1 MMQTQDVEELVRL
14 CISGDNRAWESLYR
28 LYCGRVKRIVCWPK
42 WGFTSSQTEDI
53 TQEVF
58 LELVRSLPNYRG
70 EAQLS
75 TFLTHLAKN
84 KCVSELRRKLAKK
97 RGKEDKSVSLEDE
110 RTSFE
115 AHQIVAVDGGPT
127 PEETV
132 VMKEE
137 TDTVVRLIPTLSE
150 ECQQVITLR
159 FFNDRSYEEICSE
172 LDIPL
177 GTLCSRLKRCL
188 LKLRKAAEKKLGTR

>member
-1 MMQTQDVEELVRL
+1 MQIQEVEELVRL
-14 CISGDNRAWESLYR
+14 CIKGDNQAWESLYR
-28 LYCGRVKRIVCWPK
+28 LYCTRVRRIVSWPR
-42 WGFTSSQTEDI
+42 WGFTSSHTEDI

-97 RGKEDKSVSLEDE
+97 RGKEDKSISLEDE
-110 RTSFE
+110 RTSFDE
-115 AHQIVAVDGGPT
+115 HQIVAVDGGPT

-137 TDTVVRLIPTLSE
+137 TEAVVRLIPTLSS
-150 ECQQVITLR
+150 ECQKVITLR
-159 FFNDRSYEEICSE
+159 YFDDKSYEEISRE

-188 LKLRKAAEKKLGTR
+188 LKLRKATEKKLGT

>member
-1 MMQTQDVEELVRL
+1 MQTQEVEELVRL
-14 CISGDNRAWESLYR
+14 CIKGDNQAWESLYR
-28 LYCGRVKRIVCWPK
+28 LYCARVRRIVSWPR
-42 WGFTSSQTEDI
+42 WGFTSSHTEDI

-97 RGKEDKSVSLEDE
+97 RGKEDKSISLEDE
-110 RTSFE
+110 RTSFDE
-115 AHQIVAVDGGPT
+115 HQIVAVDGGPT

-137 TDTVVRLIPTLSE
+137 TEAVVRLIPTLSS
-150 ECQQVITLR
+150 ECQKVITLR
-159 FFNDRSYEEICSE
+159 YFDDKSYEEISRE

-188 LKLRKAAEKKLGTR
+188 LKLRKATEKKLGT

>member
-1 MMQTQDVEELVRL
+1 MQTQEVEKLVRL
-14 CISGDNRAWESLYR
+14 CIKGDNQAWDSLYR
-28 LYCGRVKRIVCWPK
+28 LYCARVRRIVSWPK
-42 WGFTSSQTEDI
+42 WGFTSSHTEDI

-97 RGKEDKSVSLEDE
+97 RGKEDKSISLEDE
-110 RTSFE
+110 RTSFDE
-115 AHQIVAVDGGPT
+115 HQIVAVDGGPT

-137 TDTVVRLIPTLSE
+137 TEAVVRLIPTLSS
-150 ECQQVITLR
+150 ECQKVITLR
-159 FFNDRSYEEICSE
+159 YFDDKSYEEISRE

-188 LKLRKAAEKKLGTR
+188 LKLRKATEKKLGT

>member
-1 MMQTQDVEELVRL
+1 MQTQEVEELVRL
-14 CISGDNRAWESLYR
+14 CIKGDNQAWESIYR
-28 LYCGRVKRIVCWPK
+28 LYCARVRRIVSWPR
-42 WGFTSSQTEDI
+42 WGFTPSHTEDI

-84 KCVSELRRKLAKK
+84 KCVSELRKKLAKK
-97 RGKEDKSVSLEDE
+97 RGKEDKSISLEDE
-110 RTSFE
+110 RTSFDE
-115 AHQIVAVDGGPT
+115 HQIVAVDGGPT

-137 TDTVVRLIPTLSE
+137 TEAVVRLIPTLSS

-159 FFNDRSYEEICSE
+159 YFDDKSYEEISRE

-188 LKLRKAAEKKLGTR
+188 LKLRKATEKKLGT